1 MLTIRHKY
9 IIITLSKDNRRKPER
24 RNMNEMT
31 SKEVV
36 NLIDWLKKQGMP
48 ADQILECIEY
58 IEKHEPE
65 KN

>member
-1 MLTIRHKY
+1 MG
-9 IIITLSKDNRRKPER
+9 D
-24 RNMNEMT
+24 MT

-36 NLIDWLKKQGMP
+36 NLIDWLKSQGLT
-48 ADQILECIEY
+48 AEQILECIEY

>member
-1 MLTIRHKY
+1 
-9 IIITLSKDNRRKPER
+9 
-24 RNMNEMT
+24 MNEMT

>member
-1 MLTIRHKY
+1 MIKIETDTKKHLTITR
-9 IIITLSKDNRRKPER
+9 NGER
-24 RNMNEMT
+24 RAMNEMT

-36 NLIDWLKKQGMP
+36 NLIDWLKKQGMT
-48 ADQILECIEY
+48 AEQILECIEY